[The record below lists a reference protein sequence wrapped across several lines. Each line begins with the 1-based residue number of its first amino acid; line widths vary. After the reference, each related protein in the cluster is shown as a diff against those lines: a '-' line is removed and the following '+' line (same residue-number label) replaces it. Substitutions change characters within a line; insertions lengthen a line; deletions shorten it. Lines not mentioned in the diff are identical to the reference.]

1 VAKLDVAFPGLP
13 HTHTYY
19 FPPVLIILNN
29 VNKKLFAPF
38 FRHTAALIIF
48 FCAFVSGGASAQTAT
63 KYLSYTTDINGD
75 GQLDI
80 LVVPIPN
87 VVMISL
93 DDDMDIP
100 IVLPP
105 AIPSFLLLSSGN
117 GGYQLSTDVGSVKS
131 NPSWTQGLVN
141 VTVNSGQSSSTPS
154 ITINYVTSS
163 QLPSIVSKA
172 SDGTLVLTQSGS
184 APLANNVPY
193 VEHMCRVP

>member
-1 VAKLDVAFPGLP
+1 MDVAFPGLSLMCAY
-13 HTHTYY
+13 H
-19 FPPVLIILNN
+19 FPSRLIILNN
-29 VNKKLFAPF
+29 VNKKLFASF
-38 FRHTAALIIF
+38 SRHTAALIIF
-48 FCAFVSGGASAQTAT
+48 LCAFVSGGASAQTTT

-80 LVVPIPN
+80 LVVPAPN
-87 VVMISL
+87 VIMISL

-105 AIPSFLLLSSGN
+105 AIPSFLLLSNGN

-141 VTVNSGQSSSTPS
+141 VTVNSGQSPSTPS

-163 QLPSIVSKA
+163 QLSSVVSKV
-172 SDGTLVLTQSGS
+172 SDGTLILTQSGT

-193 VEHMCRVP
+193 VEHMCRVPF